1 MRIIPGDY
9 SHGPNDIDAT
19 SPQNSSS
26 STTTPTT
33 SDQPQRPQFTT
44 TPENSQQSNDNNNS
58 NLPHDN
64 GDDDIV
70 ALQSLEQQLSASDN
84 WDVPSVDRAFDALPS
99 AIKYIQT
106 DLDNN
111 ISLDE
116 IQSHWTNFLN
126 TLATRFPESVEHIN
140 KMQDVTTNFDKKEDW
155 EELLTII
162 KNGISNVQQQP
173 QQGST
178 ETQHQ
183 DQASW

>member
-19 SPQNSSS
+19 LQQNSSS
-26 STTTPTT
+26 STTTPTI
-33 SDQPQRPQFTT
+33 SDQPQQPQSTT
-44 TPENSQQSNDNNNS
+44 TPESSQQSNDSNNS

-70 ALQSLEQQLSASDN
+70 ALQSLEQQLSASDK

-155 EELLTII
+155 EELVAII
-162 KNGISNVQQQP
+162 KNDTTDQQQQP
-173 QQGST
+173 KQNTAES
-178 ETQHQ
+178 
-183 DQASW
+183 